1 MQMGPQI
8 RLIQSNDTMMAEKIQ
23 STIVNTIPLWK
34 NQMVLA
40 LGLAHS
46 QQAMQA
52 ERAVTDMTNELLK
65 KNADALKLGTIETA
79 KESER
84 GVVDIETLQQTNKS
98 LIETL
103 DELNKIR
110 ADGKAKRANAEQ
122 ELGRIE
128 GELRQKMLEI
138 QLKGVYRETAEIYTS
153 AQDEY
158 GHSIQGDFETQA
170 DAAANLIKQAGYV
183 DSTPAAALQEA
194 EDALAAWNDTDD
206 SPAVQYAANR
216 RLYNA
221 VDTLY
226 ASLNNKVDDSTQRAL
241 DDQYNAFVSAQATI
255 ERAANV
261 YNLWVEDYE
270 KTVSQFPANLISGLW
285 GAQAPERFATK

>member
-1 MQMGPQI
+1 
-8 RLIQSNDTMMAEKIQ
+8 MA
-23 STIVNTIPLWK
+23 VGHIPADAAQTAAQGVAAAL
-34 NQMVLA
+34 VLA
-40 LGLAHS
+40 ALALVSVLGI
-46 QQAMQA
+46 
-52 ERAVTDMTNELLK
+52 
-65 KNADALKLGTIETA
+65 GGA
-79 KESER
+79 K
-84 GVVDIETLQQTNKS
+84 
-98 LIETL
+98 
-103 DELNKIR
+103 
-110 ADGKAKRANAEQ
+110 
-122 ELGRIE
+122 
-128 GELRQKMLEI
+128 
-138 QLKGVYRETAEIYTS
+138 LKGVYRETAEIYTS

-158 GHSIQGDFETQA
+158 GHSIQGDFEAQA

-194 EDALAAWNDTDD
+194 EDALATWNDTDD

>member
-1 MQMGPQI
+1 MARSWKSSARSRQSCPHLPKSAAQR
-8 RLIQSNDTMMAEKIQ
+8 RLYCRTGA
-23 STIVNTIPLWK
+23 
-34 NQMVLA
+34 
-40 LGLAHS
+40 
-46 QQAMQA
+46 
-52 ERAVTDMTNELLK
+52 
-65 KNADALKLGTIETA
+65 
-79 KESER
+79 
-84 GVVDIETLQQTNKS
+84 GVGAGH
-98 LIETL
+98 
-103 DELNKIR
+103 R
-110 ADGKAKRANAEQ
+110 RGKAE
-122 ELGRIE
+122 GR
-128 GELRQKMLEI
+128 
-138 QLKGVYRETAEIYTS
+138 VYRETAEIYTS

-158 GHSIQGDFETQA
+158 GHSIQGDFEAQA

-194 EDALAAWNDTDD
+194 EDALATWNDTDD

-216 RLYNA
+216 WLYNA

-255 ERAANV
+255 ERAANE
-261 YNLWVEDYE
+261 YNLSVEDYE

>member
-1 MQMGPQI
+1 MQLEQQENFTIHGPQLEI
-8 RLIQSNDTMMAEKIQ
+8 LGKVETKLPAPAKKRGTAS
-23 STIVNTIPLWK
+23 IVL
-34 NQMVLA
+34 VALA
-40 LGLAHS
+40 LAS
-46 QQAMQA
+46 
-52 ERAVTDMTNELLK
+52 V
-65 KNADALKLGTIETA
+65 LGIGGA
-79 KESER
+79 K
-84 GVVDIETLQQTNKS
+84 
-98 LIETL
+98 
-103 DELNKIR
+103 
-110 ADGKAKRANAEQ
+110 
-122 ELGRIE
+122 
-128 GELRQKMLEI
+128 
-138 QLKGVYRETAEIYTS
+138 LKGVYRETAEIYTS

-158 GHSIQGDFETQA
+158 GHSIQGDFEAQA

-183 DSTPAAALQEA
+183 DSTP
-194 EDALAAWNDTDD
+194 
-206 SPAVQYAANR
+206 AANR

-270 KTVSQFPANLISGLW
+270 KAVSQFPANLISGLW

>member
-1 MQMGPQI
+1 MQLEQQENFTIHGPQLEI
-8 RLIQSNDTMMAEKIQ
+8 LGEVETKLPAPAKKRGTAS
-23 STIVNTIPLWK
+23 IVL
-34 NQMVLA
+34 VALA
-40 LGLAHS
+40 LVSVLGIGGAK
-46 QQAMQA
+46 
-52 ERAVTDMTNELLK
+52 LK
-65 KNADALKLGTIETA
+65 
-79 KESER
+79 
-84 GVVDIETLQQTNKS
+84 
-98 LIETL
+98 
-103 DELNKIR
+103 
-110 ADGKAKRANAEQ
+110 
-122 ELGRIE
+122 
-128 GELRQKMLEI
+128 
-138 QLKGVYRETAEIYTS
+138 
-153 AQDEY
+153 
-158 GHSIQGDFETQA
+158 
-170 DAAANLIKQAGYV
+170 GYV

-206 SPAVQYAANR
+206 SPEAQYAANR

>member
-1 MQMGPQI
+1 MQLEQQENFTIHGPQLEI
-8 RLIQSNDTMMAEKIQ
+8 LGEVETKLPAPAKKRGTAS
-23 STIVNTIPLWK
+23 IVL
-34 NQMVLA
+34 VALA
-40 LGLAHS
+40 LVS
-46 QQAMQA
+46 
-52 ERAVTDMTNELLK
+52 V
-65 KNADALKLGTIETA
+65 LGIGGA
-79 KESER
+79 
-84 GVVDIETLQQTNKS
+84 
-98 LIETL
+98 
-103 DELNKIR
+103 
-110 ADGKAKRANAEQ
+110 
-122 ELGRIE
+122 
-128 GELRQKMLEI
+128 
-138 QLKGVYRETAEIYTS
+138 TAEIYTS

-158 GHSIQGDFETQA
+158 GHSIQGDFEAQA

-194 EDALAAWNDTDD
+194 EDALATWNDTDD

-255 ERAANV
+255 ERAANE
-261 YNLWVEDYE
+261 YNLSVEDYE

>member
-1 MQMGPQI
+1 M
-8 RLIQSNDTMMAEKIQ
+8 S
-23 STIVNTIPLWK
+23 
-34 NQMVLA
+34 VL
-40 LGLAHS
+40 GI
-46 QQAMQA
+46 
-52 ERAVTDMTNELLK
+52 
-65 KNADALKLGTIETA
+65 GGA
-79 KESER
+79 K
-84 GVVDIETLQQTNKS
+84 
-98 LIETL
+98 
-103 DELNKIR
+103 
-110 ADGKAKRANAEQ
+110 
-122 ELGRIE
+122 
-128 GELRQKMLEI
+128 
-138 QLKGVYRETAEIYTS
+138 LKGMYRETAEIYTS

-158 GHSIQGDFETQA
+158 GHSIQGDFEAQA

-270 KTVSQFPANLISGLW
+270 KAVSQFPANLISGLW
-285 GAQAPERFATK
+285 GAQAPKRFATK

>member
-1 MQMGPQI
+1 MLVLYPRARGP
-8 RLIQSNDTMMAEKIQ
+8 DKHAA
-23 STIVNTIPLWK
+23 VAVGHIPADAAQTAAQGVAAAL
-34 NQMVLA
+34 VLA
-40 LGLAHS
+40 ALALVSVLGI
-46 QQAMQA
+46 
-52 ERAVTDMTNELLK
+52 
-65 KNADALKLGTIETA
+65 GGA
-79 KESER
+79 K
-84 GVVDIETLQQTNKS
+84 
-98 LIETL
+98 
-103 DELNKIR
+103 
-110 ADGKAKRANAEQ
+110 
-122 ELGRIE
+122 
-128 GELRQKMLEI
+128 
-138 QLKGVYRETAEIYTS
+138 LKGVYRETAEIYTS

-158 GHSIQGDFETQA
+158 GHSIQGDFEAQA

-194 EDALAAWNDTDD
+194 EDALATWNDTDD

>member
-1 MQMGPQI
+1 MQLEQQENFTIHGPQLEI
-8 RLIQSNDTMMAEKIQ
+8 LGEVETKLPAPAKKRGTAS
-23 STIVNTIPLWK
+23 IVL
-34 NQMVLA
+34 VALA
-40 LGLAHS
+40 LVS
-46 QQAMQA
+46 
-52 ERAVTDMTNELLK
+52 V
-65 KNADALKLGTIETA
+65 LGIGGA
-79 KESER
+79 K
-84 GVVDIETLQQTNKS
+84 
-98 LIETL
+98 
-103 DELNKIR
+103 
-110 ADGKAKRANAEQ
+110 
-122 ELGRIE
+122 
-128 GELRQKMLEI
+128 
-138 QLKGVYRETAEIYTS
+138 LKGVYRETAEIYTS

-261 YNLWVEDYE
+261 YNLWVEDYA
-270 KTVSQFPANLISGLW
+270 VSYTHLTLP
-285 GAQAPERFATK
+285 TKLEV

>member
-1 MQMGPQI
+1 MQLEQQENFTIHGPQLEI
-8 RLIQSNDTMMAEKIQ
+8 LGEVETKLPAPAKKRGTASVVLVA
-23 STIVNTIPLWK
+23 
-34 NQMVLA
+34 LA
-40 LGLAHS
+40 LVS
-46 QQAMQA
+46 
-52 ERAVTDMTNELLK
+52 V
-65 KNADALKLGTIETA
+65 LGIGGA
-79 KESER
+79 K
-84 GVVDIETLQQTNKS
+84 
-98 LIETL
+98 
-103 DELNKIR
+103 
-110 ADGKAKRANAEQ
+110 
-122 ELGRIE
+122 
-128 GELRQKMLEI
+128 
-138 QLKGVYRETAEIYTS
+138 LKGVYRETAEIYTS

-170 DAAANLIKQAGYV
+170 DAAA
-183 DSTPAAALQEA
+183 ALQEA
-194 EDALAAWNDTDD
+194 EDALATWNDTDD

>member
-1 MQMGPQI
+1 MQLEQQENFTIHGPQLEI
-8 RLIQSNDTMMAEKIQ
+8 LGEIETKLPAPAKKRGTASI
-23 STIVNTIPLWK
+23 
-34 NQMVLA
+34 VLA
-40 LGLAHS
+40 ALALVSVLGI
-46 QQAMQA
+46 
-52 ERAVTDMTNELLK
+52 
-65 KNADALKLGTIETA
+65 GGA
-79 KESER
+79 K
-84 GVVDIETLQQTNKS
+84 
-98 LIETL
+98 
-103 DELNKIR
+103 
-110 ADGKAKRANAEQ
+110 
-122 ELGRIE
+122 
-128 GELRQKMLEI
+128 
-138 QLKGVYRETAEIYTS
+138 LKGVYRETAEIYTS

-158 GHSIQGDFETQA
+158 GHSIQGDF
-170 DAAANLIKQAGYV
+170 AANLIKQAGYV
-183 DSTPAAALQEA
+183 DSTPAASLQEA
-194 EDALAAWNDTDD
+194 EDALATWNDTDD

-226 ASLNNKVDDSTQRAL
+226 ASLNNKVDDTTQRAL

>member
-1 MQMGPQI
+1 MQLEQQENFTIHGPQLEI
-8 RLIQSNDTMMAEKIQ
+8 LGEVETKLPAPAKKRGTAS
-23 STIVNTIPLWK
+23 IVL
-34 NQMVLA
+34 VALA
-40 LGLAHS
+40 LVS
-46 QQAMQA
+46 
-52 ERAVTDMTNELLK
+52 V
-65 KNADALKLGTIETA
+65 LGIGGA
-79 KESER
+79 K
-84 GVVDIETLQQTNKS
+84 
-98 LIETL
+98 
-103 DELNKIR
+103 
-110 ADGKAKRANAEQ
+110 
-122 ELGRIE
+122 
-128 GELRQKMLEI
+128 
-138 QLKGVYRETAEIYTS
+138 LKGV
-153 AQDEY
+153 Y

>member
-1 MQMGPQI
+1 MQLEQQENFTIHGPQLEI
-8 RLIQSNDTMMAEKIQ
+8 LGKVETKLPAPAKKRGTAS
-23 STIVNTIPLWK
+23 IVL
-34 NQMVLA
+34 VALA
-40 LGLAHS
+40 LAS
-46 QQAMQA
+46 
-52 ERAVTDMTNELLK
+52 V
-65 KNADALKLGTIETA
+65 LGIGGA
-79 KESER
+79 K
-84 GVVDIETLQQTNKS
+84 
-98 LIETL
+98 
-103 DELNKIR
+103 
-110 ADGKAKRANAEQ
+110 
-122 ELGRIE
+122 
-128 GELRQKMLEI
+128 
-138 QLKGVYRETAEIYTS
+138 LKGVYRETAEIYTS

-158 GHSIQGDFETQA
+158 GHSIQGDFEAQA

-216 RLYNA
+216 RL
-221 VDTLY
+221 
-226 ASLNNKVDDSTQRAL
+226 NNKVDDSTQRAL

-270 KTVSQFPANLISGLW
+270 KAVSQFPANLISGLW

>member
-1 MQMGPQI
+1 MQLEQQENFTIHGPQLEI
-8 RLIQSNDTMMAEKIQ
+8 LGEVETKLPAPAKKRGTAS
-23 STIVNTIPLWK
+23 IVL
-34 NQMVLA
+34 VALA
-40 LGLAHS
+40 LVS
-46 QQAMQA
+46 
-52 ERAVTDMTNELLK
+52 V
-65 KNADALKLGTIETA
+65 LGIGGA
-79 KESER
+79 K
-84 GVVDIETLQQTNKS
+84 
-98 LIETL
+98 
-103 DELNKIR
+103 
-110 ADGKAKRANAEQ
+110 
-122 ELGRIE
+122 
-128 GELRQKMLEI
+128 
-138 QLKGVYRETAEIYTS
+138 LKGVYTS

>member
-1 MQMGPQI
+1 MP
-8 RLIQSNDTMMAEKIQ
+8 
-23 STIVNTIPLWK
+23 P
-34 NQMVLA
+34 
-40 LGLAHS
+40 
-46 QQAMQA
+46 
-52 ERAVTDMTNELLK
+52 
-65 KNADALKLGTIETA
+65 
-79 KESER
+79 
-84 GVVDIETLQQTNKS
+84 
-98 LIETL
+98 
-103 DELNKIR
+103 
-110 ADGKAKRANAEQ
+110 
-122 ELGRIE
+122 
-128 GELRQKMLEI
+128 
-138 QLKGVYRETAEIYTS
+138 
-153 AQDEY
+153 
-158 GHSIQGDFETQA
+158 
-170 DAAANLIKQAGYV
+170 
-183 DSTPAAALQEA
+183 P
-194 EDALAAWNDTDD
+194 ALAAWNDTDD

>member
-1 MQMGPQI
+1 MQLEQQENFTIHGPQLEI
-8 RLIQSNDTMMAEKIQ
+8 LGEVETKLPTPAKKRGTAS
-23 STIVNTIPLWK
+23 IVL
-34 NQMVLA
+34 VALA
-40 LGLAHS
+40 LVS
-46 QQAMQA
+46 
-52 ERAVTDMTNELLK
+52 V
-65 KNADALKLGTIETA
+65 LGIGGA
-79 KESER
+79 K
-84 GVVDIETLQQTNKS
+84 
-98 LIETL
+98 
-103 DELNKIR
+103 
-110 ADGKAKRANAEQ
+110 
-122 ELGRIE
+122 
-128 GELRQKMLEI
+128 
-138 QLKGVYRETAEIYTS
+138 LKGVYRETAEIYTS

-158 GHSIQGDFETQA
+158 GHSIQGDFE
-170 DAAANLIKQAGYV
+170 

-194 EDALAAWNDTDD
+194 EDALATWNDTDD

>member
-1 MQMGPQI
+1 MNAPHDFALCVAPVE
-8 RLIQSNDTMMAEKIQ
+8 RDSRAH
-23 STIVNTIPLWK
+23 
-34 NQMVLA
+34 A
-40 LGLAHS
+40 LGGDDG
-46 QQAMQA
+46 
-52 ERAVTDMTNELLK
+52 VDV
-65 KNADALKLGTIETA
+65 
-79 KESER
+79 
-84 GVVDIETLQQTNKS
+84 VVDH
-98 LIETL
+98 
-103 DELNKIR
+103 
-110 ADGKAKRANAEQ
+110 
-122 ELGRIE
+122 
-128 GELRQKMLEI
+128 
-138 QLKGVYRETAEIYTS
+138 
-153 AQDEY
+153 Y
-158 GHSIQGDFETQA
+158 GHRA

-194 EDALAAWNDTDD
+194 EDALATWNDTDD

-255 ERAANV
+255 ERAANE
-261 YNLWVEDYE
+261 YNLSVEDYE

>member
-1 MQMGPQI
+1 MARSWKSSARSRQNCLHLQKSVAQR
-8 RLIQSNDTMMAEKIQ
+8 RLYS
-23 STIVNTIPLWK
+23 SRW
-34 NQMVLA
+34 
-40 LGLAHS
+40 
-46 QQAMQA
+46 
-52 ERAVTDMTNELLK
+52 RWC
-65 KNADALKLGTIETA
+65 
-79 KESER
+79 R
-84 GVVDIETLQQTNKS
+84 C
-98 LIETL
+98 
-103 DELNKIR
+103 
-110 ADGKAKRANAEQ
+110 
-122 ELGRIE
+122 
-128 GELRQKMLEI
+128 
-138 QLKGVYRETAEIYTS
+138 S

-158 GHSIQGDFETQA
+158 GHSIQGDFEAQA

-194 EDALAAWNDTDD
+194 EDALATWNDTDD

>member
-1 MQMGPQI
+1 MQLEQQENFTIHGPQ
-8 RLIQSNDTMMAEKIQ
+8 
-23 STIVNTIPLWK
+23 
-34 NQMVLA
+34 
-40 LGLAHS
+40 LGNPRRGTRAKLPVPAQKARHS
-46 QQAMQA
+46 VDCTRRTGA
-52 ERAVTDMTNELLK
+52 
-65 KNADALKLGTIETA
+65 
-79 KESER
+79 
-84 GVVDIETLQQTNKS
+84 GVGAGH
-98 LIETL
+98 
-103 DELNKIR
+103 R
-110 ADGKAKRANAEQ
+110 RGKAEGRVQGNGGNLHLRA
-122 ELGRIE
+122 GRV
-128 GELRQKMLEI
+128 RPQ
-138 QLKGVYRETAEIYTS
+138 
-153 AQDEY
+153 
-158 GHSIQGDFETQA
+158 HSRGNFEAQA

-194 EDALAAWNDTDD
+194 EDALATWNDTDD